1 MFLYSVP
8 QTLLCCCKYSNMY
21 SYAGD
26 NTLCLCPVFH
36 IFIHLFRKYSETS
49 HSLICLR
56 SAPPGLFMH
65 AESCVST
72 GVQRRPV
79 LVTLSPVF
87 LCTGWTIPTL
97 EFSLHAQ
104 THNKPCTVINR
115 STSIYLRQRWILNTR
130 LDRKTHSLVQ
140 GRLRKAGETS
150 QS

>member
-1 MFLYSVP
+1 MLHKNMKTSSEGFVCVAKTWSYVHPKNFQKHITVALGDMFLYSVP

-49 HSLICLR
+49 HSLICLF

-87 LCTGWTIPTL
+87 LCTG
-97 EFSLHAQ
+97 
-104 THNKPCTVINR
+104 
-115 STSIYLRQRWILNTR
+115 
-130 LDRKTHSLVQ
+130 
-140 GRLRKAGETS
+140 
-150 QS
+150 